1 MAKEKKPKKDRKK
14 KVKERKKVLMII
26 NPKSGRKRPY
36 FSAGKIAEL
45 FDESNMELG
54 IFFTSLKYNADYL
67 VDEHGKEADIIAC
80 YGGDGT
86 ISEIITG
93 MMRGGVKKPIGYIPA
108 GTTNDLARSLN
119 MQTKLMPAAK
129 DIVSGEP
136 RPLDVGSFN
145 DDYFIYIAS
154 FGAFTEVSYATPQKA
169 KNLFGHTAYL
179 LNAFRYM
186 NTIRKHHVRVKSDTK
201 SVEGDYIFGA
211 VMNSRSVAGVFKLDD
226 NDVDFADGQ
235 YEVMLIKRPQKKI
248 EVLSIIRD
256 MSEKRYRHN
265 KNITF
270 FRASEVEFT
279 MEEELDWAVDGECIN
294 GGKTVHI
301 KNNKCAVNIIMRGDK
316 AVKRTN
322 GVIDEKWK

>member
-1 MAKEKKPKKDRKK
+1 MAKEKKDKRNKK
-14 KVKERKKVLMII
+14 KKENERKKVLMII

-36 FSAGKIAEL
+36 INAGKIADL
-45 FDESNMELG
+45 FDEKNMEIG
-54 IFFTSLKYNADYL
+54 VFFTSLKYNADYL
-67 VDEHGKEADIIAC
+67 VGEYGRDADIVAC

-93 MMRGGVKKPIGYIPA
+93 MMRGGVKKPLGYIPA

-119 MQTKLMPAAK
+119 MQTGLMPAAK
-129 DIVSGEP
+129 TIVGGEP

-154 FGAFTEVSYATPQKA
+154 FGAFTEVSYATPQKV
-169 KNLFGHTAYL
+169 KNIFGHMAYIF
-179 LNAFRYM
+179 NAFRYM
-186 NTIRKHHVRVKSDTK
+186 NTIHKHHVRLKTDTK

-235 YEVMLIKRPQKKI
+235 YEVLLIKRPQRKI
-248 EVLSIIRD
+248 EVISILFSMLR
-256 MSEKRYRHN
+256 KKYKHN

-270 FRASEVEFT
+270 FRASDLDFT
-279 MEEELDWAVDGECIN
+279 LEEELDWAVDGECLN
-294 GGKTVHI
+294 GGKNVHI
-301 KNNKCAVNIIMRGDK
+301 KNNKCAVNIIMKGHN
-316 AVKRTN
+316 AIKRTN
-322 GVIDEKWK
+322 GTIDEKWK